1 LIHPAPGEWMDFIY
15 AELTP
20 ERQHELQGHL
30 ATCPACAAQVKSWRA
45 TMRSLDRWS
54 VPAVRR
60 GLRRL
65 VQPLR
70 WAAAAAVFLLAGF
83 ALGRL
88 NTTSASEL
96 AELKTTVTQLS
107 DSLQRDRTLTLSN
120 AVAAAAS
127 AANQETLRLV
137 SNYAQLQDDQR
148 AADKRALAVALRNAD
163 FRIDKLQSDLETVAL
178 NAQAD
183 FEQTHQNITRVASLA
198 YDSKQQPK

>member
-1 LIHPAPGEWMDFIY
+1 MDFIY

-30 ATCPACAAQVKSWRA
+30 ATCPACAAQVKSWRG
-45 TMRSLDRWS
+45 TMQSLDRWS
-54 VPAVRR
+54 APATRR
-60 GLRRL
+60 SSRRL

-70 WAAAAAVFLLAGF
+70 WAAAAVVFLLAGF

-88 NTTSASEL
+88 NTTSAREL

-107 DSLQRDRTLTLSN
+107 DSLQHDRALVLSN
-120 AVAAAAS
+120 AVAAATS
-127 AANQETLRLV
+127 TANQETLRLV
-137 SNYAQLQDDQR
+137 SDYAQLEDDQR

-178 NAQAD
+178 NAQAS
-183 FEQTHQNITRVASLA
+183 FEQTHQNITRVASL
-198 YDSKQQPK
+198 SFNTQQQPK

>member
-1 LIHPAPGEWMDFIY
+1 MTHPAPAEWMDFIY
-15 AELTP
+15 AELAP

-30 ATCPACAAQVKSWRA
+30 AACPACAAQIKSWRA
-45 TMRSLDRWS
+45 TMGSLDRWS
-54 VPAVRR
+54 APASCRSS
-60 GLRRL
+60 RRL

-70 WAAAAAVFLLAGF
+70 WAAAAVVFLLAGF

-88 NTTSASEL
+88 NTTSAREF

-120 AVAAAAS
+120 AVAAASS

-137 SNYAQLQDDQR
+137 SDYAQLQDDQR

-178 NAQAD
+178 NAQAG
-183 FEQTHQNITRVASLA
+183 FEQTHQNITRVASLT
-198 YDSKQQPK
+198 YNSKQQPK